1 MRSRFLGPEYRGHDC
16 ADGPGSPCGFY
27 LRYGFSDRAASCG
40 ASTSSRST
48 SRPWD
53 GFDLRLTER
62 IEVLHHEE
70 TIAAY
75 ATQVVAEPDVLA
87 LVVVGSV
94 ARATERSTSD
104 VDVYLVVTDE
114 AYAAAQAA
122 GRVAYIDTDA
132 ATYDS
137 YVDIKLAS
145 PRYLERA
152 VAYADDPTRASFL
165 GARTV
170 FDRTGSVA
178 ATIARI
184 VTLPEQV
191 WQRRV
196 HAYRC
201 QARLYGGYFLKQ
213 AHERNDE
220 IPAPALGR
228 PSLPGGRPGG
238 VGGEPDPVP
247 GSEVPGRDT
256 ARARRATRRLPRGLA
271 QRPGASD
278 TGERPPP

>member
-1 MRSRFLGPEYRGHDC
+1 MR
-16 ADGPGSPCGFY
+16 
-27 LRYGFSDRAASCG
+27 
-40 ASTSSRST
+40 
-48 SRPWD
+48 
-53 GFDLRLTER
+53 
-62 IEVLHHEE
+62 HHEE

-75 ATQVVAEPDVLA
+75 TARVVEDPDVLA

-94 ARATERSTSD
+94 ARAAERSTSD

-114 AYAAAQAA
+114 AYAAAQAG
-122 GRVAYIDTDA
+122 GRVAYIDTAA

-152 VAYADDPTRASFL
+152 VAHADDPTRASFL
-165 GARTV
+165 EARTV

-191 WQRRV
+191 WPRRV

-201 QARLYGGYFLKQ
+201 QARLYGGYFLEQ
-213 AHERNDE
+213 AHRRNDE
-220 IPAPALGR
+220 FLLQHSAVHLCLAVGRVALAVNRTLFKGQKYLAATLPELAELPDGFLTAWRDVLKHPTPEAGAALTDLVDTWQGGPLGLEDTLSTFIVDNELSWLNGTIPP
-228 PSLPGGRPGG
+228 
-238 VGGEPDPVP
+238 EFW
-247 GSEVPGRDT
+247 
-256 ARARRATRRLPRGLA
+256 
-271 QRPGASD
+271 
-278 TGERPPP
+278 

>member
-1 MRSRFLGPEYRGHDC
+1 MR
-16 ADGPGSPCGFY
+16 
-27 LRYGFSDRAASCG
+27 
-40 ASTSSRST
+40 
-48 SRPWD
+48 
-53 GFDLRLTER
+53 
-62 IEVLHHEE
+62 HHEE
-70 TIAAY
+70 TIAGY
-75 ATQVVAEPDVLA
+75 ATRAAAEPDVLA

-94 ARATERSTSD
+94 ARAAERSTSD

-114 AYAAAQAA
+114 AYAAGEAA

-152 VAYADDPTRASFL
+152 VANADDPTRASFL
-165 GARTV
+165 QARTV
-170 FDRTGSVA
+170 FDRTGLVT

-213 AHERNDE
+213 AHERNDGFLLQHS
-220 IPAPALGR
+220 AVHLCLAVGRVALAVNRTLFQGQKYLAATLPQLAELPDGFLAAWR
-228 PSLPGGRPGG
+228 NVLKNRTPEGAAALIDLVDAWQGGPLSLEDALSTFIINNELGWLNGT
-238 VGGEPDPVP
+238 VP
-247 GSEVPGRDT
+247 PEFW
-256 ARARRATRRLPRGLA
+256 
-271 QRPGASD
+271 
-278 TGERPPP
+278 